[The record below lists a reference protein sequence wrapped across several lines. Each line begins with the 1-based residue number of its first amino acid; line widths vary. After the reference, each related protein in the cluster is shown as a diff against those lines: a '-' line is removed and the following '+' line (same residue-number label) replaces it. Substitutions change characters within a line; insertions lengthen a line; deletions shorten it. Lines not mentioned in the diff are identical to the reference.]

1 MFKKHRVPQNKWMDL
16 TENLLWHVKKNV
28 QEEMHKIWFI
38 YQHVILWI
46 YDSSLCL
53 VMGECFIHF
62 AAIQPVSCCLSLSS
76 PYPQDL
82 PISQLWSPPIENS
95 ELYIYADVSDLP
107 FS

>member
-1 MFKKHRVPQNKWMDL
+1 MDGNL
-16 TENLLWHVKKNV
+16 TENLLWHVKKKCSGRNALNV
-28 QEEMHKIWFI
+28 VYLPTEHE
-38 YQHVILWI
+38 ILWI

-53 VMGECFIHF
+53 GMRECFILF
-62 AAIQPVSCCLSLSS
+62 AAIQPDSCCLSLSS

-82 PISQLWSPPIENS
+82 PISQLSSPPTVNS

>member
-1 MFKKHRVPQNKWMDL
+1 MDSFFVQSFMFKKHRVPQKQMDGNL

-38 YQHVILWI
+38 YQHEILWI

-62 AAIQPVSCCLSLSS
+62 AAIQPDSCCLSLSS

-95 ELYIYADVSDLP
+95 EL
-107 FS
+107 